1 MNGLTTT
8 WKFRL
13 KDEVKDTV
21 TGFKGT
27 ITARIEYLNGC
38 IQYCVEPKVGKEM
51 KMEKHHWV
59 DEAQLE
65 LIKTRSARAKKASE
79 KGTGGVMPNTPD

>member
-1 MNGLTTT
+1 MESLTTT
-8 WKFRL
+8 WTFKL
-13 KDEVKDTV
+13 GEKVKDTV

-51 KMEKHHWV
+51 KMEKHHWI
-59 DEAQLE
+59 DEGQVE
-65 LIKTRSARAKKASE
+65 LIEVRSARARKISKS
-79 KGTGGVMPNTPD
+79 GSGGVMPNTPD